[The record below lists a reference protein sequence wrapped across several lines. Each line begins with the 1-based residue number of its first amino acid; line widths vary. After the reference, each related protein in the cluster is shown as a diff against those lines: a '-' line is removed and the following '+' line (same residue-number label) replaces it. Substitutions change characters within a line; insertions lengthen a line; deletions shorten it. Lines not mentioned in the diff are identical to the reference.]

1 MILVSDSGS
10 TKADWIAGDAGK
22 VSGEF
27 NTKGFNPFFH
37 DEKFILEELSAN
49 TGLSSIKNNVDSVY
63 FFGAGCSSPE
73 RNEIIKSGLKK
84 FFINANVIVEHD
96 MLGCALAVC
105 DGKPGVAAILGTGSN
120 ICYFNGTNISETR
133 HGLGYVIGDEGSG
146 SYYGKKLLSHYLYKI
161 MPADLHAA
169 FSECYQLDKE
179 AIISKVY
186 KEPNPNVFLAS
197 FAKFLSDHQHHPYIQ
212 KLVYTGMQE
221 FFETNVLSYT
231 ESKTVP
237 IHFVG
242 SIAHYFSDVLRRVA
256 GECNVT
262 VGKIIQKP
270 VSGLADYFFNGGKM
284 PE

>member
-37 DEKFILEELSAN
+37 DDKFILEELTGN
-49 TGLSSIKNNVDSVY
+49 TGLSAIKNNVDAVY

-73 RNEIIKSGLKK
+73 RNEIIKNGLRK
-84 FFINANVIVEHD
+84 FFTKANVIVEHD

-120 ICYFNGTNISETR
+120 ICYFNGTNISDTR

-146 SYYGKKLLSHYLYKI
+146 SYYGKKLLSHFLYKI
-161 MPADLHAA
+161 MPSDLHTA
-169 FSECYQLDKE
+169 FSDSYKLDKE

-197 FAKFLSDHQHHPYIQ
+197 FAKFLSDHQQHPYIQ
-212 KLVYTGMQE
+212 KLVYNGMLE
-221 FFETNVLSYT
+221 FFETNVLSYP

-237 IHFVG
+237 VHFVG

-256 GECNVT
+256 GESNVEI
-262 VGKIIQKP
+262 GKIIQKP
-270 VSGLADYFFNGGKM
+270 VSGLADYFFHGGKM